1 MITHLVGWATDKI
14 SLHFWNSKKHFKY
27 NIIPNM
33 RDTNIITKRYNSSP
47 FKRNK
52 RDELSPICIPWCNHR
67 SPSLWCVVL
76 LRFIQYFVIKMHFFQ
91 RTIADA
97 SYMSNWS
104 LGGQN
109 IKFLKKSHLWKCVCL
124 IFSSFKMHPFKN
136 TNIKFYYVPI

>member
-91 RTIADA
+91 RTEHCWRVIHVKLKFGRTKYQIFEKISFMEMCM
-97 SYMSNWS
+97 SYISE
-104 LGGQN
+104 L
-109 IKFLKKSHLWKCVCL
+109 
-124 IFSSFKMHPFKN
+124 
-136 TNIKFYYVPI
+136 